1 MILAKKVR
9 LIPTPEQEKVLRNH
23 AGAAR
28 FAYNYCKR
36 MSDRYYKLFGKSVSQ
51 LALQKRFTKIKKR
64 KKYEWLKDINAQV
77 PKQASRDFDTARKHS
92 FKSTKW
98 VSHFL

>member
-9 LIPTPEQEKVLRNH
+9 LIPTPEQEQVLRNH

-51 LALQKRFTKIKKR
+51 LAL
-64 KKYEWLKDINAQV
+64 
-77 PKQASRDFDTARKHS
+77 
-92 FKSTKW
+92 
-98 VSHFL
+98 